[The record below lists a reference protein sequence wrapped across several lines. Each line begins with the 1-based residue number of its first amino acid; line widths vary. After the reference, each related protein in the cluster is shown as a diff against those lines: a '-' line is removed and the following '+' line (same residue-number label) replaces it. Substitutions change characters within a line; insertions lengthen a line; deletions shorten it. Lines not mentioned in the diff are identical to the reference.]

1 MLTLT
6 NLLTSVARLRATEVE
21 RQTGWP
27 AYLLLNTVN
36 VTDELLDT
44 LHINVRIDSDGVF
57 DFCLDGDLSVPSIT
71 ADWRAEAADFVRT
84 LARISMTHLARGLGV
99 SRPTAYKYYLEGVPD
114 DKVFELIG
122 EPEVSYRGNIL
133 YEAETGP

>member
-1 MLTLT
+1 MTLP

-27 AYLLLNTVN
+27 ALRHLGLEKPTV
-36 VTDELLDT
+36 ELVEAMHLSFR
-44 LHINVRIDSDGVF
+44 INEHGVF
-57 DFCLDGDLSVPSIT
+57 DFCLGGDLNISCIVE
-71 ADWRAEAADFVRT
+71 DWRAEANEMVRSLT
-84 LARISMTHLARGLGV
+84 EVSMSHLARTLKI

-114 DKVFELIG
+114 DKIFELIG